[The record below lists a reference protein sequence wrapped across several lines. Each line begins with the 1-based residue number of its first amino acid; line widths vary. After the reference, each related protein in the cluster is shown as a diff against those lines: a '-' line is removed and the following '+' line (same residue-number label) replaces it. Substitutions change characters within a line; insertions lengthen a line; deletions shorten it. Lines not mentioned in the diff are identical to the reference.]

1 MNSLDTNILIYASNE
16 DAPEH
21 AKAQKVVA
29 KLLATPSEWIL
40 ADQVLTP
47 KTSKDLVFAPL

>member
-40 ADQVLTP
+40 ADQVLIE
-47 KTSKDLVFAPL
+47 